1 MSRCHV
7 SRHVPTRNVSRVT
20 RHALVPVAPRDPGE
34 GGGEGAGCEPLRAAQ
49 DVELPDDAEVH
60 PPALGR

>member
-7 SRHVPTRNVSRVT
+7 SRHVPAHDVSRVT
-20 RHALVPVAPRDPGE
+20 CHVLVPVAPLDPGE
-34 GGGEGAGCEPLRAAQ
+34 GGGEGAGCQPLGAAQ

-60 PPALGR
+60 PPPLRR